1 MQVRSA
7 AVWWQPSSVPVGK
20 DEHARRLRIHWA
32 WVPAAI
38 FAVVVAWFRYGWVTT
53 LFLIAAG
60 LSLAAYAEWRAARRR
75 RTFER

>member
-1 MQVRSA
+1 MS
-7 AVWWQPSSVPVGK
+7 VGK
-20 DEHARRLRIHWA
+20 GERARRFRIHWA

-53 LFLIAAG
+53 LLLIAAG
-60 LSLAAYAEWRAARRR
+60 LLLAAYAEWRAARRR